1 MKHQLNEVNGLNET
15 TSETTI
21 QYIDTQQSLEEFIAK
36 SKGSSVLAIDTEFL
50 REKTYYPQ
58 LCLIQLATDE
68 HEAIIDPLASLDLTP
83 LIPLFTDERVTKV
96 FHAGDQDR
104 AILYQM
110 LGVVVRP
117 VFDTQHAVLL
127 LGLPQQMS
135 LIALVRHY
143 CGVNLKKGES
153 FSDWAQRP
161 LTQTQLNYAVD
172 DVHFLPLAYRK
183 IVSELEERGR
193 LAWLEDDFRAMEDE
207 GRYRIDERDVWRKL
221 KGTATLKGRQLAV
234 AQEVAVWR
242 ERAAQ
247 KRNIPRKW
255 ILPDELLVEIAR
267 REPDSLEALFSTRG
281 LREKL
286 GRIWSREV
294 LAAVKVAVG
303 RSPDE
308 WPTLERPPA
317 RDAGIAVRLDLMNAV
332 VHHRA
337 RGLHIAGSFL
347 VSHNE
352 LVRLAAGQR
361 DGLLILQGWR
371 RELLGDEL
379 LDLLAGRLSL
389 SLAGEGLSVR
399 GTDGAGAPT
408 R

>member
-1 MKHQLNEVNGLNET
+1 LSEVNGLDET
-15 TSETTI
+15 TDETTI
-21 QYIDTQQSLEEFIAK
+21 QYIDTQQALEAFISK
-36 SKGSSVLAIDTEFL
+36 SEGTSVLAIDTEFL

-58 LCLIQLATDE
+58 LCLIQFATEEDE
-68 HEAIIDPLASLDLTP
+68 VIIDPFAPLDLTP
-83 LIPLFTDERVTKV
+83 LIPLLTDERVTKV

-143 CGVNLKKGES
+143 CGVNLRKGES

-161 LTQTQLNYAVD
+161 LTSTQLSYAVD
-172 DVHFLPLAYRK
+172 DVHFLPPVYRA

-193 LAWLEDDFRAMEDE
+193 LAWLKDDFRAMEDE
-207 GRYRIDERDVWRKL
+207 GRYRVDERDVWRKL

-234 AQEVAVWR
+234 AREVAFWR

-294 LAAVKVAVG
+294 LAAVKAAVG
-303 RSPDE
+303 RPPDE
-308 WPTLERPPA
+308 WPTLERPPV
-317 RDAGIAVRLDLMNAV
+317 RDAFIAVRLHLMNAMI
-332 VHHRA
+332 HHRA
-337 RGLHIAGSFL
+337 RELHIAGSFL
-347 VSHNE
+347 VSHDE

-399 GTDGAGAPT
+399 GTDETGAPA

>member
-1 MKHQLNEVNGLNET
+1 MNET
-15 TSETTI
+15 TNATTNKATNETTI
-21 QYIDTQQSLEEFIAK
+21 WYIDTQQALKEFI
-36 SKGSSVLAIDTEFL
+36 SKCEGTSILAIDTEFL

-58 LCLIQLATDE
+58 LCLIQLATDK
-68 HEAIIDPLASLDLTP
+68 HEAIIDPLAPLDLAP
-83 LIPLFTDERVTKV
+83 LIPLLTDERVTKV

-104 AILYQM
+104 AILYQT

-143 CGVNLKKGES
+143 CGVNLRKGES

-161 LTQTQLNYAVD
+161 LTQTQLTYAVD
-172 DVHFLPLAYRK
+172 DVHFLPDAYRG
-183 IVSELEERGR
+183 IVAELKERGR
-193 LAWLEDDFRAMEDE
+193 LAWLEDDFHAMEDE
-207 GRYRIDERDVWRKL
+207 ARYRVDERDIWRRL
-221 KGTATLKGRQLAV
+221 KGIATLKGRQLAV
-234 AQEVAVWR
+234 VREVAVWR
-242 ERAAQ
+242 EHAAQ

-294 LAAVKVAVG
+294 LAAVKVAVEQTA
-303 RSPDE
+303 DE

-332 VHHRA
+332 IHHRA
-337 RGLHIAGSFL
+337 RELHIAGSFL
-347 VSHNE
+347 VSHDE

-361 DGLLILQGWR
+361 NGLSILRGWR

-379 LDLLAGRLSL
+379 LRLLAGRLSL
-389 SLAGEGLSVR
+389 SLVDGGLSVLDVDE
-399 GTDGAGAPT
+399 TDPST
-408 R
+408 Q